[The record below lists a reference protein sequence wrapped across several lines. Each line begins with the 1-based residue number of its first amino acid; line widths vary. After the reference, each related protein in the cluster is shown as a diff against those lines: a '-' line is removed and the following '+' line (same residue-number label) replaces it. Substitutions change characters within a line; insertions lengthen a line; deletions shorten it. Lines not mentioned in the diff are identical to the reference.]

1 MNTAIIIPCHNE
13 ALYIADVV
21 KKAKKYG
28 TVIVADDGSTDATA
42 IEARH
47 SGAEVYCLPKNMGA
61 GAASRVGFAA
71 SKNFDIIVTLDG
83 DAQHDPDDM
92 PRLLNAIK
100 DGYDVVIGSRFLSSK
115 QIKMP
120 IYRRFGN
127 WLITLSFNFGHKPI
141 KDSQSGFR
149 AFTRKA
155 LDKLDYK
162 ENGFGFA
169 TEMIIKARKQGLR
182 ICEVPISCSYHNLAQ
197 DSHMNPFSHGFGVIV
212 KTVEWRIR
220 EKN

>member
-1 MNTAIIIPCHNE
+1 MNIAIVIPCHNE
-13 ALYIADVV
+13 AEYIGGVIN
-21 KKAKKYG
+21 KAVKYG
-28 TVIVADDGSTDATA
+28 KVFVIDDGSTDTTA
-42 IEARH
+42 ILSR
-47 SGAEVYCLPKNMGA
+47 SMGAEVYCLPKNMGA

-71 SKNFDIIVTLDG
+71 TKNFDVIVTLDG
-83 DAQHDPDDM
+83 DAQHDPDEM
-92 PRLLNAIK
+92 PRLINAIR
-100 DGYDVVIGSRFLSSK
+100 DGYDVVIGSRFLSK
-115 QIKMP
+115 NQIKMP

-127 WLITLSFNFGHKPI
+127 WLITLAFNFGHTPI

-155 LDKLDYK
+155 LDQLGYK

-169 TEMIIKARKQGLR
+169 TEMIIKARKQGLK

-212 KTVEWRIR
+212 KTLEWRIR
-220 EKN
+220 EWN